1 MRTYGLIVGAL
12 VLMVFAASALSQSET
27 DLAKGETSCND
38 KSSRIMILGT
48 YHMNNPGLD
57 SVNLN
62 ADDVLSERRQA
73 EINELLDKLA
83 RFKPTKI
90 AIEAQYRSTYFPN
103 RYKKYLTGEQK
114 LGRNETEQIGF
125 QLAKRLNLESVYPVD
140 FSMYM
145 NGLIDSEIEYPK
157 PKPIASPTAANEPKP
172 VQTAPPLSEEDKLL
186 RRSTVTEFLRYLNG
200 EQRVRENN
208 AQYMQMLLP
217 TDNPAIY
224 AQSDLVTNWYK
235 RNLRIFTNVARITDF
250 GKDRILLIIGSG
262 HLKILREF
270 AIDSPNFCLV
280 DTEAYLK

>member
-125 QLAKRLNLESVYPVD
+125 QLAKRLNLETVYPVD
-140 FSMYM
+140 FSMY
-145 NGLIDSEIEYPK
+145 K
-157 PKPIASPTAANEPKP
+157 
-172 VQTAPPLSEEDKLL
+172 TAPPLSEEDKLL